1 MTENMANLLHIC
13 LVRIAKLICVLML
26 SFASHLLAQEQ
37 VYKFFTIKE
46 GLPSNNIFKLKFDN
60 KGFLWIAHDN
70 GISKYDGFN
79 FKNYNS
85 PLQKSNVY
93 TDIYVGPDGKIWMTN
108 LGLQVFYIE
117 NEEMKLFKEF
127 DLNYTPTTLKMGFL
141 SNGNLLF
148 NAEGGIIEYD
158 IRTNKEFRF
167 PIKTP
172 IQFFAVNKDTVYFNN
187 QLNKKII
194 KFYKRQ
200 LDSINI
206 SIPYSII
213 YTNDSICVSTTN
225 TSKELYIHYGK
236 GFAKSTICKLDFNY
250 NYSEAYGDEL
260 YVFTTGNVVK
270 INLRDKKFI
279 PREIYDGHSYTHYA
293 KDRLGNYWYST
304 INDGII
310 FMPSSQVQRIGIGE
324 NSRFIKLVQFRNSV
338 FGMTRDNQLYRFD
351 GATTTKVLDLNKEL
365 NYKPIIV
372 MKNLNNQFLL
382 LGNSSFIYI
391 DSTLKFR
398 RYINEISLK
407 DASLDNKGN
416 LYMATTGN
424 VMYHKFNDFVNSQF
438 SKQSIFISTDSN
450 IKRLK
455 QIGRFT
461 SVKFDTVQ
469 QELYFGGIPGFF
481 KKKSNQEAIEIKDGK
496 HQIFSSF
503 IDYQSP
509 YIIVG
514 TIQSGVYILKNGSI
528 FRHFDNLN
536 STLGNTII
544 KIKLYNNNVWILSN
558 RGLHTISLVDFNIS
572 SFSYIGAVD
581 LNNGADFTINK
592 DILYLITSQQTY
604 AVDMREIRKNPP
616 IIPMYFKYISVGG
629 VRNFNL
635 QNAVFSHNQNSFEIG
650 IESPA
655 ASVLGNVEYEYRIN
669 NNNWFSLNKGQRE
682 LYFSQLSPGNYTISI
697 RQIGIPTLYTLNI
710 TIKEPFW
717 DSWWFYV
724 LIIVATMLLI
734 AYFYINRINTLRN
747 KADSEIEKFK
757 LEKAL
762 QLNVLSS
769 IRSQMN
775 PHFLFNAL
783 NTIQSYIYL
792 NDKKQAISYLGKFS
806 VLTRK
811 ILDESNRETITLSEE
826 IETLDLYLQ
835 LEKMRFENVL
845 NYSIHTE
852 QIDYTEQIKI
862 PPMLIQPYV
871 ENAVKHG
878 LMHKPSNRQ
887 LSVIFSY
894 LPEEK
899 IISVV
904 VDDNGIGRKR
914 SGEIN
919 AKRNAAHKSFST
931 QANKTRLDILNS
943 HRKNPISVKVT
954 DKTDAYGNAT
964 GTTVQINIPVL

>member
-1 MTENMANLLHIC
+1 MTQNMTKLLHIC
-13 LVRIAKLICVLML
+13 LVRIRFLIVC
-26 SFASHLLAQEQ
+26 LLACCFSNLKAQEQ

-46 GLPSNNIFKLKFDN
+46 GLPTNNIFKLKFDN

-70 GISKYDGFN
+70 GISKYDGFT
-79 FKNYNS
+79 FKTYIS
-85 PLQKSNVY
+85 PQQKSNVY

-117 NEEMKLFKEF
+117 NDEMKLFKSF
-127 DLNYTPTTLKMGFL
+127 DLNYTPTTLKMGFM

-158 IRTNKEFRF
+158 IRTKKEFKY

-187 QLNKKII
+187 LLNKKLI
-194 KFYKRQ
+194 KYYNHH
-200 LDSINI
+200 LDSIDL
-206 SIPYSII
+206 SMPYSIV
-213 YTNDSICVSTTN
+213 YVNDSVCISTYN
-225 TSKELYIHYGK
+225 TSKELHIRYGK
-236 GFAKSTICKLDFNY
+236 NYSKSFITKLDYNY
-250 NYSEAYGDEL
+250 NYSEAYGDDF

-270 INLRDKKFI
+270 VNLKDGQFKAKQ
-279 PREIYDGHSYTHYA
+279 IYDGHSYTHYA

-304 INDGII
+304 LNDGII
-310 FMPSSQVQRIGIGE
+310 FMPSSKVERIDVGE
-324 NSRFIKLVQFRNSV
+324 KSNFIKMVQFRNSV
-338 FGMTRDNQLYRFD
+338 LGITQDNQLYQFE
-351 GATTTKVLDLNKEL
+351 GSSAKKLLDLNDEF
-365 NYKPIIV
+365 NHKPTIV
-372 MKNLNNQFLL
+372 FKNLNHLYMI
-382 LGNSSFIYI
+382 LGNSRFVYL
-391 DSTLKFR
+391 DSNFNYR
-398 RYINEISLK
+398 PYINEISLK

-424 VMYHKFNDFVNSQF
+424 VMYHKFNDYVNTYI
-438 SKQSIFISTDSN
+438 SKQSQFNTTDSN
-450 IKRLK
+450 IKRLQ

-461 SVKFDTVQ
+461 SVKYDTLNNQ
-469 QELYFGGIPGFF
+469 LYYGGIPGFYR
-481 KKKSNQEAIEIKDGK
+481 KADNGEAQEIKNGNE
-496 HQIFSSF
+496 QIFTSF
-503 IDYQSP
+503 IDYQPP

-514 TIQSGVYILKNGSI
+514 TIQSGVYILKNGVI
-528 FRHFDNLN
+528 YKHFDNLN

-544 KIKLYNNNVWILSN
+544 KIKLYKNTVWILSN
-558 RGLHTISLVDFNIS
+558 KGLHTISLDDFSIN

-581 LNNGADFTINK
+581 LNNGSDFTINN
-592 DILYLITSQQTY
+592 DLLYLITAQQTY
-604 AVDMREIRKNPP
+604 MVDMREIRKKPP
-616 IIPMYFKYISVGG
+616 IIPMYFKYISIGG
-629 VRNFNL
+629 VKNFNL
-635 QNAVFSHNQNSFEIG
+635 NGLEFNYNQNSFEIG

-669 NNNWFSLNKGQRE
+669 NGNWVYLNNGQRE
-682 LYFSQLSPGNYTISI
+682 LYLSQLSPGKYTISV
-697 RQIGIPTLYTLNI
+697 RQIGIPTLYTLALKINS
-710 TIKEPFW
+710 PFW
-717 DSWWFYV
+717 ENWWFYI
-724 LIIVATMLLI
+724 LIVIVVIALI
-734 AYFYINRINTLRN
+734 AIFYLNRIKTLRV

-811 ILDESNRETITLSEE
+811 ILDESNRETISLSEE

-835 LEKMRFENVL
+835 LEKMRFENTL
-845 NYSIHTE
+845 NYSIHAE
-852 QIDYTEQIKI
+852 SIAYTEQIKI
-862 PPMLIQPYV
+862 PPMLIQPFV

-878 LMHKPSNRQ
+878 LMHKPTNRV
-887 LSVIFSY
+887 LTISFSY
-894 LPEEK
+894 LQDEK
-899 IISVV
+899 IISVII
-904 VDDNGIGRKR
+904 DDNGIGRKR

-919 AKRNAAHKSFST
+919 SKRNAAHKSFST
-931 QANKTRLDILNS
+931 KANKTRLDILNS
-943 HRKNPISVKVT
+943 HRKDPISVNIT
-954 DKTDAYGNAT
+954 DKTDEYNNAI

>member
-1 MTENMANLLHIC
+1 MRRVILFVVILFSA
-13 LVRIAKLICVLML
+13 LMPL
-26 SFASHLLAQEQ
+26 KAQEQ

-46 GLPSNNIFKLKFDN
+46 GLPTNNIFKLKFDN

-79 FKNYNS
+79 FKTYIS

-117 NEEMKLFKEF
+117 DDEMKLFKSF
-127 DLNYTPTTLKMGFL
+127 DLNYTPTTLKMGFM

-158 IRTNKEFRF
+158 IRTKKEFKF

-172 IQFFAVNKDTVYFNN
+172 IQFFSINKDTVYFNN
-187 QLNKKII
+187 LINRKII
-194 KFYKRQ
+194 KYYNRH

-206 SIPYSII
+206 SMPYSIV
-213 YTNDSICVSTTN
+213 YTNDSVCISTYN
-225 TSKELYIHYGK
+225 TAKELHIQYGK
-236 GFAKSTICKLDFNY
+236 NFSQATITQLDFNF
-250 NYSEAYGDEL
+250 NYSEVFGDDL

-270 INLRDKKFI
+270 VNLKDGQFKAK
-279 PREIYDGHSYTHYA
+279 EIYDGHSYTHLA

-304 INDGII
+304 LNDGII
-310 FMPSSQVQRIGIGE
+310 FMPSSRVERIDVGE
-324 NSRFIKLVQFRNSV
+324 NSPFIKLVQFRNTV
-338 FGMTRDNQLYRFD
+338 LGITNDNKLYQFE
-351 GATTTKVLDLNKEL
+351 GTTAKKLLDLNKEF

-372 MKNLNNQFLL
+372 FKNLNNRYLL
-382 LGNSSFIYI
+382 LGNSHFVYL
-391 DSTLKFR
+391 DSLYHYQP
-398 RYINEISLK
+398 YINEISLK
-407 DASLDNKGN
+407 DASIDNHGN

-424 VMYHKFNDFVNSQF
+424 VMFHQFNEYVNAH
-438 SKQSIFISTDSN
+438 ISDQKRFNTTDTN

-461 SVKFDTVQ
+461 AVKYDTVNQ
-469 QELYFGGIPGFF
+469 QLYFGGIPGFYR
-481 KKKSNQEAIEIKDGK
+481 KKNGQEAEEIKNGNA
-496 HQIFSSF
+496 QIFTSF
-503 IDYQSP
+503 IDYKPP
-509 YIIVG
+509 YTIVG
-514 TIQSGVYILKNGSI
+514 TIQSGVFILKNATI
-528 FRHFDNLN
+528 YKHFNNLN
-536 STLGNTII
+536 STLGNSII
-544 KIKLYNNNVWILSN
+544 KIKLYKNAVWILSN
-558 RGLHTISLVDFNIS
+558 KGLHTISLEDFTIN

-581 LNNGADFTINK
+581 LNNGTDFTINNE
-592 DILYLITSQQTY
+592 ILYLITARQTY
-604 AVDMREIRKNPP
+604 IVDLREIRKKPP
-616 IIPMYFKYISVGG
+616 IIPMYFKYISIGG
-629 VRNFNL
+629 NKNFNL
-635 QNAVFSHNQNSFEIG
+635 NGIEFEYNQNSFEVG

-669 NNNWFSLNKGQRE
+669 KNSWFSLNNGQRE
-682 LYFSQLSPGNYTISI
+682 IYLSQLAPGNYTISI
-697 RQIGIPTLYTLNI
+697 RQIGIPTLYNLSFKINA
-710 TIKEPFW
+710 PFW
-717 DSWWFYV
+717 ENWWFY
-724 LIIVATMLLI
+724 LIIGAGILI
-734 AYFYINRINTLRN
+734 IFGFVYVNRINTLRAKTN
-747 KADSEIEKFK
+747 SEIEKFK

-792 NDKKQAISYLGKFS
+792 NDKKQAINYLGKFS

-811 ILDESNRETITLSEE
+811 ILDESNRETISLSEE

-835 LEKMRFENVL
+835 LEKMRFENTL
-845 NYSIHTE
+845 NYSI
-852 QIDYTEQIKI
+852 QADAIAYTEQIKI

-878 LMHKPSNRQ
+878 LMHKTTNRQ
-887 LSVIFSY
+887 LEIQFNY
-894 LPEEK
+894 QAEEK
-899 IISVV
+899 ILSVV
-904 VDDNGIGRKR
+904 IDDNGIGRKR

-919 AKRNAAHKSFST
+919 NKRNAAHKSFST
-931 QANKTRLDILNS
+931 KANKTRLDILNS
-943 HRKNPISVKVT
+943 HRTNPISVSVT
-954 DKTDAYGNAT
+954 DKTDQYNNAI